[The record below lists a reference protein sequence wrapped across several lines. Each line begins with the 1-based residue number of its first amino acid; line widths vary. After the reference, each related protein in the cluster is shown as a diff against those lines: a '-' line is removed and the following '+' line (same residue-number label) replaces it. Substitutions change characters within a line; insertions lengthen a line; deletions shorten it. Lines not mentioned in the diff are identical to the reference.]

1 MMGIAHLT
9 VSATIQDTVFVLADS
24 GGLQTAADIS
34 LVVMAVGSAL
44 VLFAVALILIQI
56 RKLMKG
62 LNEQIKPAAERA
74 RVVAENLEYVSAVI
88 REDVRKVNDSV
99 STITARLNDA
109 SDRVEERV
117 QEFHALMEVVQGEA
131 ESVFLDTAAAV
142 RGVRASAKTLGSAP
156 SGEAPPVQDPDA
168 VNAGDSDSPDTRS
181 LDEPLIAE
189 ESEAT

>member
-1 MMGIAHLT
+1 MMGITHFT

-142 RGVRASAKTLGSAP
+142 RGVRASAKTLGSSP
-156 SGEAPPVQDPDA
+156 SDESHPAADPDT
-168 VNAGDSDSPDTRS
+168 VNAGDADPPETRN